1 MNLAKAASRII
12 ALLLILSLVSVL
24 SACGNNETKGLMGLV
39 HMATNGF
46 SVDGEWSPEPLLDA
60 LGEPD
65 PRPHGD
71 SDSNV
76 NSSYVWGYKNKQGG
90 MYKRI
95 DGSDSRAA
103 VIYAGSKG
111 NKIRRIRVS
120 DCGEATM
127 TEMRFEAFQKEADTP
142 IEHATKKKNSEN
154 IDALPRIPYS
164 ELVEK
169 YGEPAE
175 ITLRASRRGHES
187 DGYELG
193 ISFIWSFTDD
203 SGKTFIC
210 DMSGKAEVI
219 NGRLNIIPTRRVAY
233 EYSPIE

>member
-1 MNLAKAASRII
+1 MKLAKAASQII
-12 ALLLILSLVSVL
+12 ALLLILSLASVL

-46 SVDGEWSPEPLLDA
+46 SVDGDWSPEPLLDA

-65 PRPHGD
+65 PMPHGD
-71 SDSNV
+71 PVNV
-76 NSSYVWGYKNKQGG
+76 NYYVWGYKNKQGG

-103 VIYAGSKG
+103 VIYDGSKG
-111 NKIRRIRVS
+111 KKIRRIRVS
-120 DCGEATM
+120 NCGESAM

-154 IDALPRIPYS
+154 IDALPLIPYS

-169 YGEPAE
+169 YGEPSE
-175 ITLRASRRGHES
+175 IDFQVSRRGHES

-193 ISFIWSFTDD
+193 ISFIWNFTDD
-203 SGKTFIC
+203 SGKLFIC

-219 NGRLNIIPTRRVAY
+219 NGRLNIIPTMRVAY
-233 EYSPIE
+233 KYKPIF